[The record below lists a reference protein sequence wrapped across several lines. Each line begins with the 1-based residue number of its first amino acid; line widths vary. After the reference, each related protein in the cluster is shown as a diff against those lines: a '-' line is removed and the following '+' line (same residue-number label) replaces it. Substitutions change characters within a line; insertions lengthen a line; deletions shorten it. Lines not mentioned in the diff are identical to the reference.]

1 MLPTPVSHWQ
11 SRTEGHIGVSFR
23 VAQEPIERST
33 ESAVPVVPSGEY
45 RWLAKTEAPRRRA
58 VSVRVR
64 VAVTLLTGAD
74 GTSPPVLH
82 VDVEDIVRP
91 LLALAGLR
99 HFGLCPLWG
108 GPCCY
113 LELPAAP
120 ARTDVDEWAGDFL
133 RLAVAAKL
141 TEAHWEL
148 VRSAMTD
155 LTTVPVLTYRE
166 LMARQIVPQ

>member
-1 MLPTPVSHWQ
+1 MLPKPVSDWR
-11 SRTEGHIGVSFR
+11 SNTEGHIGLSFS
-23 VAQEPIERST
+23 VVQEAAERSMDID
-33 ESAVPVVPSGEY
+33 VPVAPGGEY
-45 RWLAKTEAPRRRA
+45 RWLARTEEPRRHA

-64 VAVTLLTGAD
+64 VAVTLLTRAD
-74 GTSPPVLH
+74 GTSIPVLH
-82 VDVEDIVRP
+82 VDADDIVRP
-91 LLALAGLR
+91 LLALAGLQ

-120 ARTDVDEWAGDFL
+120 ARTDVDEWAGEFL

-148 VRSAMTD
+148 VRSAMSD
-155 LTTVPVLTYRE
+155 LTATPVLSYRE
-166 LMARQIVPQ
+166 LIAQRFVPR